1 MQHAVNNSNIHPIF
15 WQEDFLRIQKH
26 QRNAQKS
33 HCKLLITAQKNSFP
47 WIRMEIHDFQEM
59 MKQLYFKRDSA
70 RGVNGT
76 YNWLVD
82 EVTELGEELKGI
94 DREATEKEFA
104 DVIAWL
110 ASLAN
115 IMGIDLEKA
124 ALHKYPHKCPKCQA
138 SPCQCTF

>member
-1 MQHAVNNSNIHPIF
+1 
-15 WQEDFLRIQKH
+15 
-26 QRNAQKS
+26 
-33 HCKLLITAQKNSFP
+33 
-47 WIRMEIHDFQEM
+47 MEIREFQEM
-59 MKQLYFKRDSA
+59 MKHLYYKRDVE

-76 YNWLVD
+76 FNWLVD
-82 EVTELGEELKGI
+82 EVAELGEELKGN

-124 ALHKYPHKCPKCQA
+124 ALAKYPDKCPKCQA
-138 SPCQCTF
+138 SPCQCIL